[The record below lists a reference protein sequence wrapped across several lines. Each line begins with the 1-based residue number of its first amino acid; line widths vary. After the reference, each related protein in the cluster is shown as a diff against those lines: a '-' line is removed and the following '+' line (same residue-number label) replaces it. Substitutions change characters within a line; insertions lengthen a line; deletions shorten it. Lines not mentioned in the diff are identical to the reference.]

1 MAGTGSGETR
11 RGRLAPYLL
20 VTPGIL
26 WLLVFF
32 VVPIVTLAQTSVT
45 GTGGAWYEAYQ
56 RALGNYGTHFLRS
69 LR

>member
-56 RALGNYGTHFLRS
+56 RALENYGTHFLRS